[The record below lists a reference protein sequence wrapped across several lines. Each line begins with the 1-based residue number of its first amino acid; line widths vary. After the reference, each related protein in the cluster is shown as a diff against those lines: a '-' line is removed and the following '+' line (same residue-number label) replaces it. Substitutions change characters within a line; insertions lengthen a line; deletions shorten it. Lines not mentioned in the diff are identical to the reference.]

1 MDHVSKPLLGVLV
14 AVVAFAALWMVVLKP
29 NSSSGSSS
37 PSPSAAAAAAP
48 APVVHPQP
56 PTHRSAPAVRP
67 RAVREPAAVARP
79 RPVGLARPRS
89 TVPAHSGA
97 TPGGRVG
104 AVQRAL
110 LGGKVLALLFYNP
123 GAADDQAVKQEL
135 AGIPG
140 HGGRV
145 FSLAIPLNELFA
157 YAQITSQVPVN
168 YSPTLVI
175 VDRARQAHEIVG
187 FADSFEIAQRIQDAL
202 SARPAAS

>member
-1 MDHVSKPLLGVLV
+1 M
-14 AVVAFAALWMVVLKP
+14 
-29 NSSSGSSS
+29 
-37 PSPSAAAAAAP
+37 
-48 APVVHPQP
+48 
-56 PTHRSAPAVRP
+56 
-67 RAVREPAAVARP
+67 
-79 RPVGLARPRS
+79 
-89 TVPAHSGA
+89 
-97 TPGGRVG
+97 G

-145 FSLAIPLNELFA
+145 FSLAIPLNELSA

-175 VDRARQAHEIVG
+175 VDRAHQAHEIVG